1 MSFNEQLR
9 NLSAKQK
16 LAFAAAIAE
25 RMVPNYQIF
34 AEANEP
40 EVAQKLRAIMDTV
53 WEKLTVPQSKID
65 FAKQAE
71 KLLELQPNPDEDPSL
86 ASFLGLDCTLAVD
99 HCLSTD
105 EEQAVSISRL
115 SRASVARFLEVAE
128 PETAGAKLS
137 EQPLMQYEHEC
148 QQEILEFLLDHS
160 DAKPNEMKQLRQL
173 IRDQEVSSIG
183 IER

>member
-9 NLSAKQK
+9 SLSPKQM
-16 LAFAAAIAE
+16 LAFASATAE
-25 RMVPNYQIF
+25 RMLPNYQIF
-34 AEANEP
+34 AEQYEP
-40 EVAQKLRAIMDTV
+40 DNAQKLRAIMDTV
-53 WEKLTVPQSKID
+53 WEKLIVPQSKID
-65 FAKQAE
+65 FSKQAE

-86 ASFLGLDCTLAVD
+86 ACFLGLDCTLAVD
-99 HCLSTD
+99 HCLTAD

-115 SRASVARFLEVAE
+115 SRASVARFLEVTE
-128 PETAGAKLS
+128 PETAGSRLS

-148 QQEILEFLLDHS
+148 QNEILDYVLAH
-160 DAKPNEMKQLRQL
+160 PNTKAQEMKALRQL